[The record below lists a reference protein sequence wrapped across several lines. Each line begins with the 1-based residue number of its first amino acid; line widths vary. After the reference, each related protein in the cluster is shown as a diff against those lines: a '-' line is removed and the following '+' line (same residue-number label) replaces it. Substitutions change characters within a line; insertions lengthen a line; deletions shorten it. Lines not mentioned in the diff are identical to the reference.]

1 MSPKEQRKPL
11 GRGLAALLGEAATS
25 TNINAAG
32 VAGGGV
38 AAAGVQNLAVD
49 LLEPSPFQPRQ
60 EMAEEA
66 LAELADSIAQR
77 GILQPLL
84 VRPKPNTPGHYQIIA
99 GERRWRASQRAKL
112 HEIPVLIR
120 NLSDADAM
128 AAGLVENLQRENLNP
143 VEEAD
148 GYKRL
153 IEEFKLSH
161 EKLAEA
167 VGKSRSHITNIMRL
181 LQLPVSVQELL
192 KGGQLSTGH
201 AKVLLG
207 HPDAAKLA
215 QEVVKRGLSVRQTEA
230 LVKPAEHQ
238 ATAKAAASTKRVG
251 SDSETS
257 ALAADLTEKL
267 GLKVQ
272 ISFNGKSGVL
282 SLSYSDLDQLDSI
295 LALLNG

>member
-1 MSPKEQRKPL
+1 MSSKEQRKPL

-25 TNINAAG
+25 TPTNSPTG
-32 VAGGGV
+32 
-38 AAAGVQNLAVD
+38 AGVQNLAVD

-66 LAELADSIAQR
+66 LQELADSIAQR

-84 VRPKPNTPGHYQIIA
+84 VRPKPNAPGYYQIIA
-99 GERRWRASQRAKL
+99 GERRWRASQRAKI

-181 LQLPVSVQELL
+181 LQLPASVQTLL
-192 KGGQLSTGH
+192 KNGQISIGH

-207 HPDAAKLA
+207 HPEPAKAA
-215 QEVVKRGLSVRQTEA
+215 QEVIKRGLSVRQTEA
-230 LVKPAEHQ
+230 LLKPLEQSSKPKIAKSARERPD
-238 ATAKAAASTKRVG
+238 ADPETA
-251 SDSETS
+251 

-267 GLKVQ
+267 GLKVH
-272 ISFNGKSGVL
+272 ISFNGKGGIL
-282 SLSYSDLDQLDSI
+282 SLNYIDLDQLDSI